1 MTLNKQKSAL
11 TSIGIDKSTNRL
23 IDKLSKRYNLK
34 KGEIVKLAFEYMD
47 KVCINPSEPPESVKT
62 ELAKINKRQDDLIRF
77 IRHFEEKEL
86 NPMIRA
92 SHSIAVKFDLVVK
105 TLSEKL
111 DLETENSKNIL
122 IQVLQKLD
130 EHFGRQAE
138 VINNQ
143 ARIIDGNTKSIE
155 SLSQSMGRLSQI
167 QERYNKKL
175 LELISLY
182 SELATCGV
190 MDGKRKENLKA
201 EIIALINEK

>member
-1 MTLNKQKSAL
+1 MAQNKKKTAL
-11 TSIGIDKSTNRL
+11 TTIGIDHSTNRQ
-23 IDKLSKRYNLK
+23 IDKLCKRYNLK

-47 KVCINPSEPPESVKT
+47 KACINPSEPPESVKT

-92 SHSIAVKFDLVVK
+92 THSIATKFELVVK

-111 DLETENSKNIL
+111 DLETENSKDIL
-122 IQVLQKLD
+122 IQVLKKLD
-130 EHFGRQAE
+130 EHFGKQAE

-143 ARIIDGNTKSIE
+143 ARVLDSNTQAIE
-155 SLSQSMGRLSQI
+155 RLSKSLQQS
-167 QERYNKKL
+167 QERNTMRL
-175 LELISLY
+175 LNLISLY

-201 EIIALINEK
+201 EITNLINE